1 MTNLAKSHAVL
12 TDLKEQK
19 ANQEAEVNAM
29 KTAAQEMTNELRNA
43 SQLLQR
49 TEDEREHFRR
59 ALFTSL
65 DDTQQTQ
72 QSASLMEYERSQ
84 LVTQLVQS
92 GLVYHPK
99 CKSVE

>member
-12 TDLKEQK
+12 TDLQEQK
-19 ANQEAEVNAM
+19 AKQEAAISC
-29 KTAAQEMTNELRNA
+29 AAVFMAFTSNELRNA

>member
-1 MTNLAKSHAVL
+1 MTKLAELDTVL
-12 TDLKEQK
+12 TGLQGQK
-19 ANQEAEVNAM
+19 AKQEAEVNAM
-29 KTAAQEMTNELRNA
+29 RTAVQDMTDELRIA

-49 TEDEREHFRR
+49 TEDEREHFRS

-72 QSASLMEYERSQ
+72 QNATLMEYERSQ

-92 GLVYHPK
+92 GLVYHPN
-99 CKSVE
+99 VT